1 MDILAIDLIGVVPED
16 ESIVISTNRGE
27 PAVMDQ
33 GSKAGE
39 AYRRITRRIKG
50 EEVPLMNLDVPP
62 GIIDRLKRLVGL
74 R

>member
-1 MDILAIDLIGVVPED
+1 M
-16 ESIVISTNRGE
+16 ISTNRGE

-50 EEVPLMNLDVPP
+50 EEVALMNLDVPL
-62 GIIDRLKRLVGL
+62 GLLDKLKKLVGL